1 MCIQRGLPVWRPRA
15 SKSTGEICRQFT
27 EEHFCCLHALP
38 WLCEAHHTTRSIV
51 LTLYQFSLFT
61 LCELFSR
68 LIDDHHN
75 PAVHS
80 PAYVI
85 SVLPFLFFLLLSFA
99 SLLSLSWL
107 QHPTSCFLIVVSLTH
122 LHLLNTMMITIKKPQ
137 PPCCVIPSLFHLWLF
152 VPLQTKVNS
161 IRNFIFLVCIYFS
174 LSYIVSYIIFHICLF
189 LWGCL

>member
-1 MCIQRGLPVWRPRA
+1 MHSCICVYKEVFQFEDPGLLSLQV
-15 SKSTGEICRQFT
+15 KSVGNLLKNTFVAFMLYPDCVR
-27 EEHFCCLHALP
+27 L
-38 WLCEAHHTTRSIV
+38 TTRRGALCWLYS
-51 LTLYQFSLFT
+51 YQFSLFT

-99 SLLSLSWL
+99 SLLTLSWL

-122 LHLLNTMMITIKKPQ
+122 LHLLNTMMITIKKPHSVVTSMLSTTLL
-137 PPCCVIPSLFHLWLF
+137 CY
-152 VPLQTKVNS
+152 T
-161 IRNFIFLVCIYFS
+161 FLVSS
-174 LSYIVSYIIFHICLF
+174 LVVCPPAN
-189 LWGCL
+189 